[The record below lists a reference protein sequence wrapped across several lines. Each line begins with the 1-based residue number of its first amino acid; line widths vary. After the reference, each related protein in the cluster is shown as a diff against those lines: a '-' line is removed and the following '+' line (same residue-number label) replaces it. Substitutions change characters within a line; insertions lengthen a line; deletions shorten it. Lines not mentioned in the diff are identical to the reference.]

1 MSFFSKAA
9 IVAKPGFSR
18 WLVPP
23 AALAV
28 HLCIGQAYGYS
39 VFNGPLAQY
48 FNTDV
53 LKLYIF
59 ATAIFFLG
67 TSAAIGGSWL
77 EKVGP
82 RTTMFTAACCFGGGF
97 FISTLGV
104 YLHFMPL
111 IYLGY
116 GVIGGCGL
124 GLGYV
129 SPVSTLIKWFPD
141 RRGMA
146 TGMAI
151 MGFGGGAMIGS
162 PLGETLMEYFKTHN
176 VLPAAL
182 TDEHGLM
189 GAFLTMGVIYFISM
203 VLGSLAIRIPAADWK
218 PEGWTPPIHDE
229 SKPKSAR
236 LKLVSSNHVHLKNAH
251 KAPSFWFL
259 WLVLYLNVSAGIG
272 ILSQASPMIQ
282 AIFGVGTAV
291 AAGFTGLLSLF
302 NMGGRFVWS
311 SASDYLGRK
320 NTYSIYFIVGTICYL
335 LIPVSKSVSSM
346 VFFIALMAVI
356 FSFYGGGFA
365 TIPAYLADIFGTRF
379 VGAIHGRLLTAWSMA
394 GLTGSAI
401 INMVTNWRI
410 GQNARVAMDNDP
422 SLTLEAAR
430 KLVEAN
436 SYDYTMYVLAALLI
450 LGAISNFLVRPVH
463 ERFHMTENELR
474 ESDTLAGAKK

>member
-9 IVAKPGFSR
+9 IVAKPGFNR

-28 HLCIGQAYGYS
+28 HLCIGQAYGFS

-48 FNTDV
+48 FETDV

-82 RTTMFTAACCFGGGF
+82 RKTMFAAACCFGGGF
-97 FISTLGV
+97 FVSTLGI

-111 IYLGY
+111 LYLGY

-162 PLGETLMEYFKTHN
+162 PLGNTLMEYFKAN
-176 VLPAAL
+176 DVLPAAL
-182 TDEHGLM
+182 TDSFGLM
-189 GAFLTMGVIYFISM
+189 GSFIAMGVIYFISM
-203 VLGSLAIRIPAADWK
+203 VLGSIAIRIPAADWK
-218 PEGWTPPIHDE
+218 PEGWTPPVLDAT
-229 SKPKSAR
+229 KAKSAKM
-236 LKLVSSNHVHLKNAH
+236 KLVTSNHVHLKNAH
-251 KAPSFWFL
+251 KTPSFWFL

-282 AIFGVGTAV
+282 AIFGVGAAV

-311 SASDYLGRK
+311 SASD
-320 NTYSIYFIVGTICYL
+320 
-335 LIPVSKSVSSM
+335 
-346 VFFIALMAVI
+346 
-356 FSFYGGGFA
+356 
-365 TIPAYLADIFGTRF
+365 
-379 VGAIHGRLLTAWSMA
+379 
-394 GLTGSAI
+394 
-401 INMVTNWRI
+401 
-410 GQNARVAMDNDP
+410 
-422 SLTLEAAR
+422 
-430 KLVEAN
+430 
-436 SYDYTMYVLAALLI
+436 
-450 LGAISNFLVRPVH
+450 
-463 ERFHMTENELR
+463 
-474 ESDTLAGAKK
+474 